1 MSDWE
6 GSSDSGA
13 SAAKKPTKAASAPAK
28 KPTVVKSKWDG
39 EDKEEDAPVSD
50 WEESSEEESSEE
62 EVRAPIA
69 PPRKKGTLKAK
80 LAEKEAQK
88 ALKSDSDDDDD
99 SDEASDS
106 DAVLD
111 PREKARLDKE
121 RELKA
126 DLNNAADL
134 LGGAAL
140 GGTSSE
146 LDSLISFQ
154 PRTKEDFQKL
164 SDRIIEFIIKRHHNK
179 PLYSLFIEHHAR
191 ALAMPLKDVEV
202 RKVASGLTTL
212 ANEKQKEQRDKASG
226 KKKPKGASKPG
237 LASAK
242 PSSKL
247 DTRVYDEALDDF
259 GTGADDFM

>member
-1 MSDWE
+1 MSLADDW
-6 GSSDSGA
+6 GKPTRVA
-13 SAAKKPTKAASAPAK
+13 QAKTTPAPPPVVKKPAVAR
-28 KPTVVKSKWDG
+28 SKWDG
-39 EDKEEDAPVSD
+39 EDEDEDTPVSD
-50 WEESSEEESSEE
+50 WEEPSEEESEE
-62 EVRAPIA
+62 ETPAPVA
-69 PPRKKGTLKAK
+69 PPKKKGTLKAK

-88 ALKSDSDDDDD
+88 ALKSDSDDDD
-99 SDEASDS
+99 SDYDS

-111 PREKARLDKE
+111 PREKARQDKE

-154 PRTKEDFQKL
+154 PRTKDDFQKL
-164 SDRIIEFIIKRHHNK
+164 SDRIIEFIMKRHQDK
-179 PLYSLFIEHHAR
+179 PLYPIFIEHHAR
-191 ALAMPLKDVEV
+191 ALATPLKDVEV

-226 KKKPKGASKPG
+226 KKKPKAASRPG
-237 LASAK
+237 LSGTK

-259 GTGADDFM
+259 GTAADDFM